1 MIMNVKITCFPTLTQ
16 RRELCALSHNAA
28 QFREEL
34 FDAMIHHPQKIEDAP
49 LPEAYQSLPTAM
61 LQQVWKQAQRMK
73 AGSKRDQYR
82 IRRTLPSCQWKRT
95 EMEVRENQLVLDAIT
110 QPVYYIAPVAQR
122 HLMKQGEVV
131 KITLKEAEDQWAAVL
146 CLLIDERKKGLS
158 EVEKPMK
165 GKV

>member
-34 FDAMIHHPQKIEDAP
+34 FDAMIHHPQRIEDAP

-95 EMEVRENQLVLDAIT
+95 EMEVRENQLVLDSIT
-110 QPVYYIAPVAQR
+110 QPVYYIAASRPTTFDEAGR
-122 HLMKQGEVV
+122 SGENYV
-131 KITLKEAEDQWAAVL
+131 KGSGGSMGSRALSVDR
-146 CLLIDERKKGLS
+146 RK
-158 EVEKPMK
+158 
-165 GKV
+165 